1 MKFNIYLLT
10 LLLTVVTVKSSYA
23 QSCTCESNFQWLK
36 KTFED
41 NDAGFKYVIDTKGR
55 DAYEAHNQKILAR
68 IKEAKTKD
76 ECVAI
81 MSEWLK
87 FFRSGHSYVRSLVTS
102 ESTSA
107 ATPTTDNP
115 PAPANWETVAIQLDN
130 FKKQVAAKKDPG
142 YEGLWQSSPYT
153 MAVTKK
159 GEQYVGV
166 IVESGAPSWKPGM
179 VKFRIIPGKDAT
191 RSVFYMR
198 NFSAVNSNKVE
209 VIGRNSMKLGNYFL
223 KRVYPDNLPD
233 DPSIKE
239 YFASMSAEAPF
250 LVKRNDNTFY
260 LRVPSFNQ
268 SYREMLDSILTANKA
283 ELIKTKNLIIDI
295 RNNGGGSDATYSSI
309 IPFLYTNPIRGV
321 GVEYYSTK
329 TNNQRMLDFINNPE
343 YNFNEKEKAW
353 AKTSYEKLEQHLGEF
368 VNLNDR
374 IVGIDTLP
382 NVYAYPQNVAIIIN
396 EGNGSTAE
404 QFLLEAKQ
412 SKKVKLYG
420 VTTYGVL
427 DISNMYM
434 LNSPCK
440 DIQLGYALS
449 RSLRI
454 PDFTIDSKGLQ
465 PDYFIDKSIPS
476 HEWVNFVNTIL
487 ND

>member
-1 MKFNIYLLT
+1 MKSKIYLLT
-10 LLLTVVTVKSSYA
+10 LLLTAAVVATSYA
-23 QSCTCESNFQWLK
+23 QSCTCESNFQWMK

-41 NDAGFKYVIDTKGR
+41 NDAGFKYVIDNKGR

-68 IKEAKTKD
+68 IKAAKTKE

-81 MSEWLK
+81 MSEWMK
-87 FFRSGHSYVRSLVTS
+87 FFRAGHGYVRSIVTS
-102 ESTSA
+102 ASTPA
-107 ATPTTDNP
+107 APANADNP
-115 PAPANWETVAIQLDN
+115 PAPANWETVSIQLDN

-142 YEGLWQSSPYT
+142 YEGIWQTPPYT
-153 MAVTKK
+153 LAVTKK
-159 GEQYVGV
+159 GDQYVGV
-166 IVESGAPSWKPGM
+166 IVESGATNWKPGM
-179 VKFRIIPGKDAT
+179 VKFRIIPGKDTT

-198 NFSAVNSNKVE
+198 NFSAVNSNVVE
-209 VIGRNSMKLGNYFL
+209 MTGRNNLQLGRTIL

-239 YFASMSAEAPF
+239 YFTSMAAEEPF

-268 SYREMLDSILTANKA
+268 SYRDLLDSILTANKG
-283 ELIKTKNLIIDI
+283 ELTKTKNLIIDI
-295 RNNGGGSDATYSSI
+295 RNNGGGSDATYKAI

-329 TNNQRMLDFINNPE
+329 TNNQRMLDFINNPD
-343 YNFNEKEKAW
+343 YNFNDEEKDW
-353 AKTSYEKLEQHLGEF
+353 AKKSYEKLEKHLGEF
-368 VNLNDR
+368 VNLSGR

-396 EGNGSTAE
+396 EHNGSTAE

-420 VTTYGVL
+420 VTTFGVL

-434 LNSPCK
+434 LESPCK
-440 DIQLGYALS
+440 DIELGYSLS

-465 PDYFIDKSIPS
+465 PDYFIDKSIPQY
-476 HEWVNFVNTIL
+476 EWVNFVNTIL
-487 ND
+487 NY